1 MEDLLEFVLYNKE
14 PNDTEIF
21 NLVNILIR
29 YIENKCFGYEN
40 EIRRQKLERVI
51 KPLFD
56 LYIGDWIASYDD
68 LDLLID
74 YYKSY
79 RKGE

>member
-1 MEDLLEFVLYNKE
+1 MVS
-14 PNDTEIF
+14 
-21 NLVNILIR
+21 VLIR
-29 YIENKCFGYEN
+29 YIENKCCGYEN

-51 KPLFD
+51 KPLFEN
-56 LYIGDWIASYDD
+56 YIGDWIASYDD